1 MKNSDFLKNGYR
13 YELDIVKPMLILH
26 FQLSNILSDCVYEFM
41 SYYVSKHYLRCT
53 IIFTSLSHTSFFNT
67 IGKSF
72 EILILVFPHC
82 LEFGDIKGKEVS
94 KVANIH
100 WILFQKLGF
109 YLFI

>member
-1 MKNSDFLKNGYR
+1 MYYNFH
-13 YELDIVKPMLILH
+13 II
-26 FQLSNILSDCVYEFM
+26 I
-41 SYYVSKHYLRCT
+41 SYFV
-53 IIFTSLSHTSFFNT
+53 FNK

-94 KVANIH
+94 IVANIH